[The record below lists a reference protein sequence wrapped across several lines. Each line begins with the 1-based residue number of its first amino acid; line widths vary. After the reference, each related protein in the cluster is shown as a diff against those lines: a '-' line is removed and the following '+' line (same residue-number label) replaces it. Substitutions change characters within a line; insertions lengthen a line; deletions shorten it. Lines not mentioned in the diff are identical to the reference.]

1 MNETVLTQDDWLVV
15 ANNLSLWINDSEFL
29 DITADFTKSG
39 TSIFVLRFND
49 ANHASALTLGMTVSL
64 AEAIALANEFL
75 KEEKN
80 WPRDPATS
88 GRQSMTTTAARKEVS
103 SVAYDW
109 KYEIKGWGAVFNEGN
124 LAEDTREDTLARRDK
139 LVMLLRESDWYA
151 EQPEGEDSALAQRVR
166 ELAAADDEFEMQN
179 LIIAI
184 YDLADIERA
193 WLDPGLEW
201 A

>member
-1 MNETVLTQDDWLVV
+1 MNETVLTQEDWLVV
-15 ANNLSLWINDSEFL
+15 ANNLSVWINDSVFL

-49 ANHASALTLGMTVSL
+49 ANYASALTLGMTVSL

-80 WPRDPATS
+80 WPRGPATS
-88 GRQSMTTTAARKEVS
+88 GPQPMTTTTAGKEVS
-103 SVAYDW
+103 SVAYHW

-139 LVMLLRESDWYA
+139 LVTLLHESDWYA

>member
-1 MNETVLTQDDWLVV
+1 M
-15 ANNLSLWINDSEFL
+15 
-29 DITADFTKSG
+29 
-39 TSIFVLRFND
+39 
-49 ANHASALTLGMTVSL
+49 
-64 AEAIALANEFL
+64 
-75 KEEKN
+75 
-80 WPRDPATS
+80 
-88 GRQSMTTTAARKEVS
+88 
-103 SVAYDW
+103 AYHW
-109 KYEIKGWGAVFNEGN
+109 KYEIKGWGAVFHEGN